1 MDSLLTCLKEKAS
14 HQLFSFFFLS
24 LFKPEYELGFAECF
38 SPFSGFYMLLVPE
51 FDLANISLQFQ
62 LNDQNHLLE
71 TKRHGIQLTPITS
84 RF

>member
-14 HQLFSFFFLS
+14 HRFFFLFLS
-24 LFKPEYELGFAECF
+24 LFKPEYEEFVFGECF

-62 LNDQNHLLE
+62 LNDQNRLLE
-71 TKRHGIQLTPITS
+71 TKRNGIQLSPITS